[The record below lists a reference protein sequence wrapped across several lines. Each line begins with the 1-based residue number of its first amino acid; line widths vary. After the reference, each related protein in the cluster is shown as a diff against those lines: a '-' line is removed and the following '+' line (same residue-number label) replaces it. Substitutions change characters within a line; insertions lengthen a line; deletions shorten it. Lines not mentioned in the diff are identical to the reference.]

1 MEKSVISERLK
12 NVYDYL
18 STEIITNTIIDF
30 QEVL

>member
-12 NVYDYL
+12 NVYDDL